1 MNNEELLVQKTTEYV
16 RSVLEE
22 EASGHDF
29 DHCLRV
35 CKLACGLSQHMR
47 VNQLVV
53 KLASLLHDVD
63 DPKLDFNQ
71 TGDSR
76 HKAEAFLFSLNVGK
90 DTISLIMDIINNM
103 SYSSY
108 VAGKRVHS
116 LEGEIVQDADRL
128 EALGA
133 IGIARVFSY
142 GGHKHRP
149 LYAGRTDDSSS
160 IGHFYDKLFKLPA
173 LMNTKKAR
181 KMADR
186 RLKFMKKYLKEFY
199 EEWKEADK

>member
-1 MNNEELLVQKTTEYV
+1 MLVEKTIEYV
-16 RSVLEE
+16 RSVLGD

-35 CKLACGLSQHMR
+35 YRLACRLAGDMQ
-47 VNQLVV
+47 VNQFVV

-71 TGDSR
+71 SVDSR
-76 HKAEAFLFSLNVGK
+76 HKAEAFLASQNVDK
-90 DTISLIMDIINNM
+90 DIISQVTDIISNM

-142 GGHKHRP
+142 GGHKKRP

-160 IGHFYDKLFKLPA
+160 IAHFYDKLFKLPE

-181 KMADR
+181 KMADK

-199 EEWKEADK
+199 EEWRDAE